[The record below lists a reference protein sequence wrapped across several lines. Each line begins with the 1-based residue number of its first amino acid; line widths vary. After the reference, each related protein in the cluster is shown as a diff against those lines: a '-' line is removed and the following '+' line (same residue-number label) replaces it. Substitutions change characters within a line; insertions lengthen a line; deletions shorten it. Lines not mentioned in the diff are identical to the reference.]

1 MVSSTVKLMSQM
13 RIQWYRKRD
22 ASVSPTKFSLGC
34 QYNWCLPKSR
44 GNIVEATDSKYSG
57 KPVLE
62 TYRILLSERIVA
74 FKELESYMEMAKV
87 ARFINFNP
95 ISIFDSHVTMHSKIK
110 LDRAASCNSFTI
122 V

>member
-44 GNIVEATDSKYSG
+44 GNYRKRPLIQNILVNQF
-57 KPVLE
+57 LE

-74 FKELESYMEMAKV
+74 GMSFPKGELVESANIWGK
-87 ARFINFNP
+87 
-95 ISIFDSHVTMHSKIK
+95 SSK
-110 LDRAASCNSFTI
+110 LDSLISTLSLYFRFPRDNAFQKLS
-122 V
+122 